1 MSTISIELI
10 AHPFHVFFFFLK
22 KPLPKLFRRK
32 PNWLLPITAFPIDI
46 GTFVPETI
54 FLLFLCYG
62 MNIPYQFVIL
72 THSDHF
78 SLELDNPI
86 WPYPLTSFSFG
97 CHYFRRNV
105 LKWILNGMV
114 KPELLEE
121 RIFNSIT
128 WAPRIWGPWDNLF
141 DCRDRY
147 AEYDWG
153 FSYGYWSGSK
163 QIKEDELS
171 ETAIYS
177 NYFWYIYHKKGEVQE
192 TDSDF
197 LQSGTMQY
205 QTRDISF
212 KEEGFFRISQLIW
225 DLRIHSFSYSKI
237 RPLSLCFHVENSLQM
252 KMKRWQSGLVPVPG
266 EKSLLNIWLATVKK
280 EQRMTKD
287 ETLLVFT
294 LVVSSVSIFLFGIL
308 IFMVITF
315 AIAVRIYPIFIFLL
329 KERIKPLVE
338 ALYDKLPWIWEVSL
352 SRYWDRLIDFLD
364 RYLWACAQRIQTGI
378 SLFLSRK
385 KKALRESN
393 RGWDTLSLLSNLF
406 WILKTTLA
414 VGYRL
419 L

>member
-1 MSTISIELI
+1 VMHERN
-10 AHPFHVFFFFLK
+10 AHNFPLDLAALEPEIPNILFFFFLK

-54 FLLFLCYG
+54 FLFVLMLC
-62 MNIPYQFVIL
+62 L

-86 WPYPLTSFSFG
+86 CALDLAI
-97 CHYFRRNV
+97 CHYFFE
-105 LKWILNGMV
+105 KGNGMV
-114 KPELLEE
+114 KPEL
-121 RIFNSIT
+121 
-128 WAPRIWGPWDNLF
+128 
-141 DCRDRY
+141 Y

-177 NYFWYIYHKKGEVQE
+177 NYFFLVQE

-308 IFMVITF
+308 LFMVLISATRDFRERTKSKLVKIMIWAGIVVITF

-378 SLFLSRK
+378 RK
-385 KKALRESN
+385 QKGEFVVTFSCRVKKRLYARAIEV
-393 RGWDTLSLLSNLF
+393 GIHLSLLSNLF

>member
-1 MSTISIELI
+1 
-10 AHPFHVFFFFLK
+10 
-22 KPLPKLFRRK
+22 
-32 PNWLLPITAFPIDI
+32 
-46 GTFVPETI
+46 
-54 FLLFLCYG
+54 
-62 MNIPYQFVIL
+62 
-72 THSDHF
+72 
-78 SLELDNPI
+78 
-86 WPYPLTSFSFG
+86 
-97 CHYFRRNV
+97 
-105 LKWILNGMV
+105 MV

-171 ETAIYS
+171 ETAIY
-177 NYFWYIYHKKGEVQE
+177 FELFLVHE

-197 LQSGTMQY
+197 LQSGTMH
-205 QTRDISF
+205 
-212 KEEGFFRISQLIW
+212 QLIW

-308 IFMVITF
+308 LFMVLISATRDFRERTKSKLVKIMIWAGIVVITF

-378 SLFLSRK
+378 RK
-385 KKALRESN
+385 QKGEFVVTFSCRVKKRLYARAIEV
-393 RGWDTLSLLSNLF
+393 GIHLSLLSNLF

>member
-1 MSTISIELI
+1 MR
-10 AHPFHVFFFFLK
+10 LK
-22 KPLPKLFRRK
+22 AV
-32 PNWLLPITAFPIDI
+32 LLVLGHGF
-46 GTFVPETI
+46 
-54 FLLFLCYG
+54 LFLEVECRLFYKG
-62 MNIPYQFVIL
+62 GFPVPVLF
-72 THSDHF
+72 
-78 SLELDNPI
+78 E
-86 WPYPLTSFSFG
+86 
-97 CHYFRRNV
+97 CHYF
-105 LKWILNGMV
+105 KCFEMDIFEKGNGMV

-128 WAPRIWGPWDNLF
+128 WAPRIWVG
-141 DCRDRY
+141 DRY

-177 NYFWYIYHKKGEVQE
+177 NYLWYIYHKKGEVQE

-308 IFMVITF
+308 LFMRTKSKLVKIMIWAGIVVITF

-378 SLFLSRK
+378 LTFSCRVK
-385 KKALRESN
+385 KRLYARAIEV
-393 RGWDTLSLLSNLF
+393 GIHLSLLSNLF

>member
-1 MSTISIELI
+1 
-10 AHPFHVFFFFLK
+10 
-22 KPLPKLFRRK
+22 
-32 PNWLLPITAFPIDI
+32 
-46 GTFVPETI
+46 
-54 FLLFLCYG
+54 
-62 MNIPYQFVIL
+62 
-72 THSDHF
+72 
-78 SLELDNPI
+78 
-86 WPYPLTSFSFG
+86 
-97 CHYFRRNV
+97 CHYFFE
-105 LKWILNGMV
+105 KGNGMV

-197 LQSGTMQY
+197 LQSGTMQ
-205 QTRDISF
+205 RL
-212 KEEGFFRISQLIW
+212 FRISQLIW

-308 IFMVITF
+308 LFMVLISATRDFRERTKSKLVKIMIWAGIVVITF
-315 AIAVRIYPIFIFLL
+315 AIAVRIYPIFIFFF
-329 KERIKPLVE
+329 
-338 ALYDKLPWIWEVSL
+338 PWIWEVSL

-378 SLFLSRK
+378 RK
-385 KKALRESN
+385 QKGEFVVTFSCRVKKRLYARAIEV
-393 RGWDTLSLLSNLF
+393 GIHLSLLSNLF